1 MEDRLLTAFDVGVM
15 LCGLCAIVLVAHL
28 VIQNPEMVGLQ
39 DARYQLQADAEQ
51 VGSGDLEDL

>member
-28 VIQNPEMVGLQ
+28 VVQNPEMVGLQ
-39 DARYQLQADAEQ
+39 DARDQLQADAEPL
-51 VGSGDLEDL
+51 GPGDPEDL